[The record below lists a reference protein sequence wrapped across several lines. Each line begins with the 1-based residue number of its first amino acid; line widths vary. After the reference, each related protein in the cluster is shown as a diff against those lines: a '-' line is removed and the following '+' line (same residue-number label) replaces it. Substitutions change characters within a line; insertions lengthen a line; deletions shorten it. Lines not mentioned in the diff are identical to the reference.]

1 MSEEDDTVL
10 PETENVEH
18 TEVADSEE
26 IVDGSQQLPE
36 GEKKKT
42 GRTVSRRKRDKSKS
56 KTIVVEELPS
66 MTFVMG
72 GEHAKWLI
80 PACFVAMILISVYGG
95 MVSWDLQYADPDQTF
110 DGTSREYHDCIMVNF
125 KYGSRNSTDH
135 DPSHPDNIECAEKQG
150 IDPNWSE
157 LEYQQWLDNL
167 LSGLTVADDGNHSG
181 YVWTEG
187 GIATMTYL
195 VSTMN
200 ANMSV
205 YYDPASGDE
214 FNATHLAIWNSATT
228 DFGGGNDSFE
238 SLLPGGNTAMAAY
251 IGTGGIIGPKPT
263 GYIWT
268 ATGIETMTILGANLG
283 SNMSVYGDPAPG
295 DVFTGGHLAIWNAAT
310 VSFGGGNDTF
320 EHLLPGGASA
330 MLAFIGMNG
339 FVEIAPTG
347 FVWTED
353 GIGTMTLL
361 GANLGSNM
369 SVYGY
374 PSDGDVFTQEHL
386 GIWNGATVGFGGGND
401 TMSALAP
408 NGQSA
413 LAAFLLTPIVLW
425 SNLTDMPI
433 VANVTINPSE
443 PTTSDALSCTYDYL
457 DPQGDDDVSQTR
469 WYVNDVF
476 TATNATELTLTV
488 GDEVMCSILPSD
500 GVNFGF
506 RVYSEAVVVS

>member
-1 MSEEDDTVL
+1 MSEEEDTIL
-10 PETENVEH
+10 PETEDESD
-18 TEVADSEE
+18 AQSPDSIGIFDE
-26 IVDGSQQLPE
+26 SQQRTE
-36 GEKKKT
+36 GEIKKT
-42 GRTVSRRKRDKSKS
+42 GRTVSRRKRNKSKS

-66 MTFVMG
+66 MSFVMG

-80 PACFVAMILISVYGG
+80 PACFVGMLLISVYGG
-95 MVSWDLQYADPDQTF
+95 MVSWNLQYADPDSTF

-135 DPSHPDNIECAEKQG
+135 DPYHPDNIECAEKQG
-150 IDPNWSE
+150 LDPNWSE
-157 LEYQQWLDNL
+157 LEYQQWLDDL

-205 YYDPASGDE
+205 YYDPAFGDE
-214 FNATHLAIWNSATT
+214 FNGTHLAIWNSATT

-283 SNMSVYGDPAPG
+283 SNMSVYGDPIPG

-353 GIGTMTLL
+353 GIGTMTIL

-401 TMSALAP
+401 TMTSLAP

-425 SNLTDMPI
+425 SNLTDMP
-433 VANVTINPSE
+433 VVSNVTINPNT

-457 DPQGDDDVSQTR
+457 DPQDDADVSQTR
-469 WYVNDVF
+469 WYVNGVF
-476 TATNATELTLTV
+476 SATTSAELSLTA
-488 GDEVMCSILPSD
+488 GDEVTCSILPSD

>member
-1 MSEEDDTVL
+1 MSEEDTTPPKKEEEAEPEPSDTDDL
-10 PETENVEH
+10 
-18 TEVADSEE
+18 AD
-26 IVDGSQQLPE
+26 GNQNSQKS
-36 GEKKKT
+36 EKKKT
-42 GRTVSRRKRDKSKS
+42 GRTVSRRKRNKSKS

-66 MTFVMG
+66 MSFVMG

-80 PACFVAMILISVYGG
+80 PACFAAMLLISIYGG
-95 MVSWDLQYADPDQTF
+95 MVSWNEQYADPDPTF
-110 DGTSREYHDCIMVNF
+110 DGTSREYHDCIMINF
-125 KYGSRNSTDH
+125 KYGSRNSSDH
-135 DPSHPDNIECAEKQG
+135 EPYHPDNVECAEKQG
-150 IDPNWSE
+150 LDPNWSE
-157 LEYQQWLDNL
+157 LEYQQWLDDL
-167 LSGLTVADDGNHSG
+167 LSGLTVAEDGNHSG

-187 GIATMTYL
+187 GVATMTYL
-195 VSTMN
+195 VSTLN

-205 YYDPASGDE
+205 YYDPVAGDE

-238 SLLPGGNTAMAAY
+238 SLLPEGNTAMAAY

-295 DVFTGGHLAIWNAAT
+295 DVFTGEHLAIWNAAT

-353 GIGTMTLL
+353 GISTMTIL

-386 GIWNGATVGFGGGND
+386 GIWNGATIGFGGGND
-401 TMSALAP
+401 TMSDLAP

-425 SNLTDMPI
+425 SNLTDMPV
-433 VANVTINPSE
+433 VANVTINPSA

-457 DPQGDDDVSQTR
+457 DPQDDADASETR
-469 WYVNDVF
+469 WYVNGVF
-476 TATNATELTLTV
+476 SATNSADLSLTA
-488 GDEVMCSILPSD
+488 GDEIMCSILPSD

>member
-1 MSEEDDTVL
+1 MDD
-10 PETENVEH
+10 
-18 TEVADSEE
+18 
-26 IVDGSQQLPE
+26 
-36 GEKKKT
+36 
-42 GRTVSRRKRDKSKS
+42 
-56 KTIVVEELPS
+56 
-66 MTFVMG
+66 
-72 GEHAKWLI
+72 
-80 PACFVAMILISVYGG
+80 
-95 MVSWDLQYADPDQTF
+95 
-110 DGTSREYHDCIMVNF
+110 
-125 KYGSRNSTDH
+125 
-135 DPSHPDNIECAEKQG
+135 
-150 IDPNWSE
+150 
-157 LEYQQWLDNL
+157 L

-214 FNATHLAIWNSATT
+214 FNGTHLAIWNSATT

-283 SNMSVYGDPAPG
+283 SNMSVYGDPIPG
-295 DVFTGGHLAIWNAAT
+295 DVLTGGHLAIWNAAT

-353 GIGTMTLL
+353 GIGTMTIL

-401 TMSALAP
+401 TMTSLAP

-425 SNLTDMPI
+425 SNLTDMP
-433 VANVTINPSE
+433 VVSNVTINPST

-457 DPQGDDDVSQTR
+457 DPQDDADVSQTR
-469 WYVNDVF
+469 WYVNGVF
-476 TATNATELTLTV
+476 SATTSAELSLTA
-488 GDEVMCSILPSD
+488 GDEVTCSILPSD

>member
-1 MSEEDDTVL
+1 MSEEDDTIL
-10 PETENVEH
+10 PETKDVEH

-36 GEKKKT
+36 GETKKT

-80 PACFVAMILISVYGG
+80 PACFVAMILTSVYGG
-95 MVSWDLQYADPDQTF
+95 MVSWNLQYADPDQTF

-425 SNLTDMPI
+425 SNLTDMPM

>member
-1 MSEEDDTVL
+1 MSEDESIVPVTEKEVDD
-10 PETENVEH
+10 ENP
-18 TEVADSEE
+18 DSVK
-26 IVDGSQQLPE
+26 IIDRDQQSSDV
-36 GEKKKT
+36 EKKKSP
-42 GRTVSRRKRDKSKS
+42 RTARRRKRKKSKS
-56 KTIVVEELPS
+56 RTVVVEELPS
-66 MTFVMG
+66 VSFVMG
-72 GEHAKWLI
+72 GERAKWLI

-95 MVSWDLQYADPDQTF
+95 MVSWNLQYADPDPSF

-135 DPSHPDNIECAEKQG
+135 DPYHPDNVECAEKQG
-150 IDPNWSE
+150 LDPNWSE
-157 LEYQQWLDNL
+157 LEYQQWLDDL
-167 LSGLTVADDGNHSG
+167 LSGLTVVNDGNHSG

-187 GIATMTYL
+187 GIGTMTYL
-195 VSTMN
+195 VSTLN

-205 YYDPASGDE
+205 YYDPAAGDE

-238 SLLPGGNTAMAAY
+238 SLLPGGNTAMASY

-268 ATGIETMTILGANLG
+268 AAGIQTMEILGGNLG
-283 SNMSVYGDPAPG
+283 SNMSVYGDPSPG
-295 DVFTGGHLAIWNAAT
+295 DVFTGEHLAIWNAAT

-320 EHLLPGGASA
+320 EQLLPGGESA

-353 GIGTMTLL
+353 GIATMEGL
-361 GANLGSNM
+361 GASLGANM
-369 SVYGY
+369 SVYGN

-386 GIWNGATVGFGGGND
+386 GIWNGATIGFGGGND
-401 TMSALAP
+401 SMSDLAP

-425 SNLTDMPI
+425 SNLSEMPT
-433 VANVTINPSE
+433 ATNVTVTPST
-443 PTTSDALSCTYDYL
+443 PTTSDSLSCVYDYL
-457 DPQGDDDVSQTR
+457 DPQGDADASETR
-469 WYVNDVF
+469 WYVNGMF
-476 TATNATELTLTV
+476 AASNSSELSV
-488 GDEVMCSILPSD
+488 ASGDEITCSILPSD

-506 RVYSEAVVVS
+506 RIYSEAVIVS